1 MAVYTSVKKSEIET
15 YLMDYDIGKLVF
27 FEGIV
32 DGIENTNFKIV
43 TQKGEYILTLFE
55 KRVDP
60 NDLPFFMNLQKH
72 LSNNGFNCPLPIEN
86 TDKVVIN
93 SLCNKKSIIISFLR

>member
-55 KRVDP
+55 K
-60 NDLPFFMNLQKH
+60 MK
-72 LSNNGFNCPLPIEN
+72 
-86 TDKVVIN
+86 
-93 SLCNKKSIIISFLR
+93 SL